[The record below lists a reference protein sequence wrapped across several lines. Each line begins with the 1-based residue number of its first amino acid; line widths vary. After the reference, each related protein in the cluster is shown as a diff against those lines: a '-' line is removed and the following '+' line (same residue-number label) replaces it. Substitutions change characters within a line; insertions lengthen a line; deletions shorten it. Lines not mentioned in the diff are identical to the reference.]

1 MTSRMINT
9 LCQCIFIF
17 YNVQRVS
24 SASIDISNFQC
35 DEGYPMDVLAYKF
48 SCNGGSQCSF
58 GDYASFEGEFQY
70 ENLTSN
76 IAYMSA
82 NLSIANKFSQPMFD
96 YQEIDLCGNFTSDWG
111 GACPDEDGIYDVSIS
126 FQMPS
131 SNGEIMD
138 WFLTGFKVKSI
149 ISIYSDQYMTDVLA
163 NCHATL
169 VTNTQGYLASQYL
182 NDTIHNPTAFHAMIS
197 LWVLL
202 GLAAFICCYKKT
214 KNRKTGDSNDDSKK
228 EPLIEMAERQR
239 QTDKSQYDDI
249 ENARS
254 HDANSVYDD
263 PRLGASESSTKEGDD
278 DVQQPQIPNNDK
290 NFT

>member
-1 MTSRMINT
+1 MNM
-9 LCQCIFIF
+9 LCRWIFLF
-17 YNVQRVS
+17 YNVQQVL
-24 SASIDISNFQC
+24 SASIDVSKFQC

-48 SCNGGSQCSF
+48 SCNGGNQCSF
-58 GDYASFEGEFQY
+58 GDYAVFEGQFQY

-82 NLSIANKFSQPMFD
+82 NLSIANKFTQPIFD

-111 GACPDEDGIYDVSIS
+111 GECPDEDGIYDVSMS

-163 NCHATL
+163 TCHATL
-169 VTNTQGYLASQYL
+169 VTDTQGYVASQYL
-182 NDTIHNPTAFHAMIS
+182 NDTIPNPTAFHAMIS

-202 GLAAFICCYKKT
+202 GLAAFVCCYRKA
-214 KNRKTGDSNDDSKK
+214 KNRRGNMNNNGDSKK
-228 EPLIEMAERQR
+228 EPLIEMAEK
-239 QTDKSQYDDI
+239 QTRKYDDI

-263 PRLGASESSTKEGDD
+263 PQLGASESSTKDD
-278 DVQQPQIPNNDK
+278 DDNNDNAQPQIPNNDK